1 MLTFNE
7 FINLKGDFTVRIWD
21 IDTSD
26 SFLLPMRMSNR
37 NDDEAGKSDTGL
49 DETTISASEISSS
62 TMYMPIL
69 TPKTM
74 EVFTCIAYCASNQT
88 LCAGTNQGNL
98 YTWKRKMT
106 MSTTS
111 NASGTEESTNYTIDV
126 PENVWQLNNVSSVR
140 GAIKYCYWGVYDN
153 LNPCVLLN
161 CISNVY
167 VLKVWIFLN
176 FFCRLYSVS

>member
-1 MLTFNE
+1 MKASGT
-7 FINLKGDFTVRIWD
+7 
-21 IDTSD
+21 
-26 SFLLPMRMSNR
+26 
-37 NDDEAGKSDTGL
+37 NDDETEKKDTAI
-49 DETTISASEISSS
+49 DKPTTFSSETSISSIF
-62 TMYMPIL
+62 MPTL

-111 NASGTEESTNYTIDV
+111 NASGTQESTNYTIDV
-126 PENVWQLNNVSSVR
+126 PENIWQLNNVSSVR

-153 LNPCVLLN
+153 LNPCILLN

-167 VLKVWIFLN
+167 ILKVRKIFRVLFLYLN
-176 FFCRLYSVS
+176 